1 MSLVDRESTFRG
13 RIVDHAVS
21 LTKNEFPQFVCKL
34 VAKEIYDEDEKVWVN
49 WADVDEN
56 EITAYLVL
64 YGRDGETLNCTQ
76 VKKATGWDGL
86 SFQQLNDADLS
97 NVTVQFRA
105 EYRTYQDK
113 TTLQV
118 TWFDEADAEPGR
130 SVRKLDKSELKSL
143 DAKYK
148 SMLKN
153 DAKKAAPAKAG
164 AKTAEVQATEAQVA
178 AAKAKAGTVKAK
190 NIKPTTPKGPVTK
203 KSTPPAPAAPAA
215 PVAEAKDDMPVGHC
229 TKQEAWD
236 TIVELKDKS
245 VTDEANA
252 KAYLDAILAVSGA
265 NDQDALTDEQ
275 WFAVKEIVLEKN
287 AAF

>member
-1 MSLVDRESTFRG
+1 MSLIDRESTFKG
-13 RIVDHAVS
+13 IIVDHAVNV
-21 LTKNEFPQFVCKL
+21 TTNGFEQFVCKL
-34 VAKEIYDEDEKVWVN
+34 VAKEIYDEDERIWVD
-49 WADVDEN
+49 WSEEDVN

-64 YGRDGETLNCTQ
+64 RGGKGETLNAIQ
-76 VKKATGWDGL
+76 IKKATGWDGL
-86 SFQQLNDADLS
+86 SLIELENMDFS
-97 NVTVQFRA
+97 EITVQFRA

-130 SVRKLDKSELKSL
+130 AVRKLDVSELKSL

-148 SMLKN
+148 SMLKSSG
-153 DAKKAAPAKAG
+153 KKAAPAKAG
-164 AKTAEVQATEAQVA
+164 TKKAVAK
-178 AAKAKAGTVKAK
+178 
-190 NIKPTTPKGPVTK
+190 PGPVTK
-203 KSTPPAPAAPAA
+203 KDVKPTAPRGPVAKKSTAPPAAPAAPAA
-215 PVAEAKDDMPVGHC
+215 DDLPAGHC

-236 TIVELKDKS
+236 TIVAMKDKS

-275 WFAVKEIVLEKN
+275 WFQVKEIVLEAN

>member
-1 MSLVDRESTFRG
+1 MSLIDREATFKG
-13 RIVDHAVS
+13 NIIDHAVS

-34 VAKEIYDEDEKVWVN
+34 VAKEIYDEDDQVWVD
-49 WADVDEN
+49 WTDVEEN

-64 YGRDGETLNCTQ
+64 YGKNGETLNCTQ
-76 VKKATGWDGL
+76 VEKATGWDGL

-97 NVTVQFRA
+97 EVTVQFRV
-105 EYRTYQDK
+105 EYRTYQNK

-118 TWFDEADAEPGR
+118 TWFDAADAEPGR
-130 SVRKLDKSELKSL
+130 AVRKLDASELKSL

-148 SMLKN
+148 AMLKN
-153 DAKKAAPAKAG
+153 NAGKKTAPVKAG
-164 AKTAEVQATEAQVA
+164 AKT
-178 AAKAKAGTVKAK
+178 TVTKPGKVTAK
-190 NIKPTTPKGPVTK
+190 NIKSTAPKGPVKK
-203 KSTPPAPAAPAA
+203 KSSPSPTTAAEIADLPA
-215 PVAEAKDDMPVGHC
+215 GRC
-229 TKQEAWD
+229 TKQECWD

-252 KAYLDAILAVSGA
+252 KAYLDAILEVSGS

-275 WFAVKEIVLEKN
+275 WFQVKEIVLEKN